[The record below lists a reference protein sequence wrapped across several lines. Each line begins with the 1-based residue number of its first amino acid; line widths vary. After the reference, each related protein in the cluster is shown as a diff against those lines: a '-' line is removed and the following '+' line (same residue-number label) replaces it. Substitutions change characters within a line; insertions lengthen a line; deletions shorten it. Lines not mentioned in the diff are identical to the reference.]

1 MEKLTLFLLFANILL
16 EDALDDDQT
25 KKNENMNGGYLIANN
40 PNSNDGEIY
49 STMYSSRPNI
59 KYFDIYSPP
68 IYIL

>member
-40 PNSNDGEIY
+40 PNQS
-49 STMYSSRPNI
+49 
-59 KYFDIYSPP
+59 
-68 IYIL
+68 